1 MDGRERLDERDERT
15 RLCANAFTRGHFYYN
30 RFLAVGISGRQ
41 TSTTMTDFHDLQRL
55 IKRLQLLHD
64 LCSAGRRNKIISSIR
79 YFRSFFRFVAFL
91 HPTIVGHVQGHAR
104 KRDPIRVRIVRFQ
117 LVVIETRLS

>member
-30 RFLAVGISGRQ
+30 RFLAVDISGRQ

-55 IKRLQLLHD
+55 IKRLIASRSLL
-64 LCSAGRRNKIISSIR
+64 SG
-79 YFRSFFRFVAFL
+79 
-91 HPTIVGHVQGHAR
+91 
-104 KRDPIRVRIVRFQ
+104 
-117 LVVIETRLS
+117 ETE